1 MLVSNKTIPC
11 GTSKDRFEG
20 TVSDKAKGFKY
31 HVDRAQIANHKARP
45 IARRL
50 RWLLEGNKLRKSLP
64 AKTRAIQE
72 AFRQG
77 KI

>member
-1 MLVSNKTIPC
+1 VK
-11 GTSKDRFEG
+11 G
-20 TVSDKAKGFKY
+20 KAKGFSY
-31 HVDRAQIANHKARP
+31 HVDRVQIETYKAWP

-50 RWLLEGNKLRKSLP
+50 QWLLEGNKLRKSLP
-64 AKTRAIQE
+64 AKTIAIQE